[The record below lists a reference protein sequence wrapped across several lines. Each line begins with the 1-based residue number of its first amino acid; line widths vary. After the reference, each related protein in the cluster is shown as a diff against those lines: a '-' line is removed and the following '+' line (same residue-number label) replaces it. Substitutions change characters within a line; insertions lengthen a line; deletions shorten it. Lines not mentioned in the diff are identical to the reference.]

1 MRTLQQLQ
9 SLANRAALITGG
21 AGHLGRAFAE
31 TLAEMGCN
39 LVLVDSNPDTARV
52 AEEITSH
59 FGVRC
64 LAEILDLRDLD
75 AVRSLPTS
83 VAERLGRL
91 DILINNA
98 GFTGDTSL
106 TGWCVP
112 FAEQSAEAW
121 RAASDVNL
129 LAPFLL
135 IQASTPHL
143 KTFGK
148 GAIVNI
154 ASIYGVSAPD
164 MRIYDGTSMGNPAAY
179 STSKAGLI
187 QLTKYCATLLSPD
200 IRVNCITPGGV
211 FRNQPESFVQKYC
224 AKTPLGRMAKEEDF
238 KGAIAY
244 LCSDMSAYVTGHNL
258 VVDGGWTIW

>member
-1 MRTLQQLQ
+1 MRTLEQLQ
-9 SLANRAALITGG
+9 SLANRVAIITGG

-31 TLAEMGCN
+31 TLAEMGCD

-52 AEEITSH
+52 AEEIASQ
-59 FGVRC
+59 FRIRC
-64 LAEILDLRDLD
+64 RAEILDLRDLD
-75 AVRSLPTS
+75 AVRALPAS

-98 GFTGDTSL
+98 GFTGGTSL
-106 TGWCVP
+106 KDWCVP

-129 LAPFLL
+129 LVPFLL
-135 IQASTPHL
+135 SQASTPHL
-143 KTFGK
+143 KAGGK

-164 MRIYDGTSMGNPAAY
+164 MRIYEGTSMGNPAAY
-179 STSKAGLI
+179 NTSKAGLI
-187 QLTKYCATLLSPD
+187 QLTKYCATLLAPE
-200 IRVNCITPGGV
+200 IRVNCITPGGI
-211 FRNQPESFVQKYC
+211 FRNQPASFVEKYC

-244 LCSDMSAYVTGHNL
+244 LCSDMSTYVTGHNL
-258 VVDGGWTIW
+258 IIDGGWTTW